1 AASLAAAGLATAAA
15 VVLTDDDDAS
25 NVDLALSIRRLRK
38 DVRLIVR
45 VFDRVMRNYLRRSI
59 DGVEGLS
66 IGDTAAKE
74 FAELAR
80 ATISEDSDRLTP
92 RSIPLRRW
100 LLTLDR
106 VLLLALLC
114 HVTLV
119 GAATLYFSYA
129 LDLNP
134 VDAMYFVASTVTT
147 VGYGDISL

>member
-1 AASLAAAGLATAAA
+1 
-15 VVLTDDDDAS
+15 
-25 NVDLALSIRRLRK
+25 
-38 DVRLIVR
+38 
-45 VFDRVMRNYLRRSI
+45 
-59 DGVEGLS
+59 

-134 VDAMYFVASTVTT
+134 VDAMYFVPSTVTT
-147 VGYGDISL
+147 VGYGDISLRQAHLTAKIVGMVLMFVGTALVAVMLAFLTGWVVDRRLDVLRGRVPVRRGGHVVVGGAGNV